1 MTLKAAAAR
10 LADAGDWRDMARLL
24 VAIETDLHRLGGEDG
39 DRLGGED
46 GETSDARAAIAI
58 LQDALDGAQRTA
70 CDVLAPPVHCEV
82 CGARRA
88 SWARP
93 VGK

>member
-1 MTLKAAAAR
+1 MTLRAAAAR

-24 VAIETDLHRLGGEDG
+24 VAIETDLH
-39 DRLGGED
+39 RLGGED